1 MPGPSPSA
9 HQVLVYSGPGVSPL
23 SLSHTILT
31 LSLLLLPHYTVQP
44 VTPEVLGDQPWEPSC
59 ALLVIPGGRD
69 LPFVEELTQK
79 RGVTKR
85 IRDYVELGGRYL
97 GICAG
102 AYFGTNEVRFDVGGP
117 MEVVGKRDL
126 ALFPGASEGPTYPGF
141 QYASESGSRAV
152 SLFLESSSSSSLKHQ
167 VLDHL
172 YYNGGGHFIIPSP
185 LPSTVQVLARYAEV
199 PSSASSSS
207 GDKPIAAVLTKNGKG
222 RSLLCAIHP
231 EYPLNDP
238 PARLAIAKLEHE
250 PEKEEIERS
259 EKARIEWVEELLVLL
274 GLHPPSRERREKE
287 RNGASKFEGEEDPA
301 LLLHPTHPSP
311 IFALSH
317 SNLPELASQLVSKKE
332 LTDKMTK
339 NDQWS
344 VLRDGND
351 EINFGSVDVLS
362 HASSTS
368 EDDVSKWLAGK
379 RRDQPVFEPPS
390 VESLSIDESG
400 SASPP
405 IPQPPDFHSLTK
417 TVLLPSS
424 SIPYTSR
431 WTPLFNGSTYWTEL
445 DGARKS
451 SGRRS
456 GVLRKGEDGERC
468 SLGDL
473 LLYGE
478 TVTSTQTMLD
488 RNPLLLTHL
497 PTPLAFLASFQLSGR
512 GRGSNIWLSPPGC
525 LQFSLL
531 LDLPASLSS
540 KMVFIQYIMAL
551 AVCEAVDEDG
561 RLGVRIKWPNDIY
574 AEVEGVG
581 GTEAG
586 SGQKGKAKIG
596 GILVNTNF
604 VGGKWR
610 IVVGCGI
617 NVLNALPTTSLSQL
631 HSLLAARTS
640 SQSSSRPLPAA
651 PTMEGT
657 FARIM
662 SAFDAKW
669 EQFVEEKGFKGFMN
683 EYHGRWLHSGQ
694 EVTLT
699 TTEPHTRL
707 RILSITPDH
716 GLLRCIPLSPPS
728 TKPSSGLTPL
738 YNRSVDGGEDDRIL
752 SPAGRAQGQ
761 SAGEKS
767 EFIDLQPDG
776 NSFDLM
782 AGLIKRK
789 V

>member
-23 SLSHTILT
+23 SLSHTVLT

-44 VTPEVLGDQPWEPSC
+44 VTPELLADQPWEPSC

-69 LPFVEELTQK
+69 LPFVEELTTK

-85 IRDYVELGGRYL
+85 IREYVELGGRYL

-102 AYFGTNEVRFDVGGP
+102 GYFGTNEVRFDVGGP

-126 ALFPGASEGPTYPGF
+126 AFFPGASEGPTFAGF

-172 YYNGGGHFIIPSP
+172 YYNGGGHFVLPSP
-185 LPSTVQVLARYAEV
+185 LPSTVQVLARYAEA
-199 PSSASSSS
+199 PSSASSAS
-207 GDKPIAAVLTKNGKG
+207 GDKPVAAILTRNGKG

-259 EKARIEWVEELLVLL
+259 ERARIEWVEELLVQL
-274 GLHPPSRERREKE
+274 GLRPPSRERREAE
-287 RNGASKFEGEEDPA
+287 SKNVGKVDGEEDPA

-317 SNLPELASQLVSKKE
+317 PNLPELATGLVSKKE
-332 LTDKMTK
+332 LADKTK
-339 NDQWS
+339 GKDQWS

-351 EINFGSVDVLS
+351 EIKFGTVEAISGPS
-362 HASSTS
+362 RS
-368 EDDVSKWLAGK
+368 EDEVSKWLATR
-379 RRDQPVFEPPS
+379 RRDQPVFETPTI
-390 VESLSIDESG
+390 EGLTLDGSG

-424 SIPYTSR
+424 SIQYTPR
-431 WTPLFNGSTYWTEL
+431 WTPLFNGSTYWSEL
-445 DGARKS
+445 DVARKR

-456 GVLRKGEDGERC
+456 GVLRKGEDGEKC

-497 PTPLAFLASFQLSGR
+497 PTPLVFLASFQLSGR

-551 AVCEAVDEDG
+551 AVCDAVDEDG

-581 GTEAG
+581 GTEVG

-631 HSLLAARTS
+631 HSLLAARVT

-662 SAFDAKW
+662 VAFDAKW
-669 EQFVEEKGFKGFMN
+669 EQFIEDKGFKGFTN

-716 GLLRCIPLSPPS
+716 GLLRCIPLSQPS

-738 YNRSVDGGEDDRIL
+738 YNRSVDGGEDDRI
-752 SPAGRAQGQ
+752 SPGAARQG
-761 SAGEKS
+761 SGATGGKS
-767 EFIDLQPDG
+767 DFVDLQPDG

>member
-23 SLSHTILT
+23 SLSHTVLT

-44 VTPEVLGDQPWEPSC
+44 VTPEVLADQPWEPSC

-69 LPFVEELTQK
+69 LPFVEELTVR
-79 RGVTKR
+79 RGVTRR
-85 IRDYVELGGRYL
+85 IREYVELGGRYL

-102 AYFGTNEVRFDVGGP
+102 GYFGTNEVRFDVGGP
-117 MEVVGKRDL
+117 MEVVGKRDM

-152 SLFLESSSSSSLKHQ
+152 SLFLESSSSSTLKHQ

-172 YYNGGGHFIIPSP
+172 YYNGGGHFVLPSP
-185 LPSTVQVLARYAEV
+185 LPSSVQVLARYAEAP
-199 PSSASSSS
+199 PSTSSSS
-207 GDKPIAAVLTKNGKG
+207 GEKPVAAVLTKNGKG
-222 RSLLCAIHP
+222 SSLLCAIHP

-274 GLHPPSRERREKE
+274 GLKPPSRERREAE
-287 RNGASKFEGEEDPA
+287 NRGSSRDDGEEDPA

-317 SNLPELASQLVSKKE
+317 PNLPDLASHLVSKKE
-332 LTDKMTK
+332 IVNKTTK
-339 NDQWS
+339 KDEWS
-344 VLRDGND
+344 VLEDGND
-351 EINFGSVDVLS
+351 EVNFGSVELV
-362 HASSTS
+362 SSAPSS
-368 EDDVSKWLAGK
+368 EDEVTKWLATK
-379 RRDQPVFEPPS
+379 RQDQPVFDTPS
-390 VESLSIDESG
+390 VEHLNLDETG

-405 IPQPPDFHSLTK
+405 IPQPPNFHSLTK
-417 TVLLPSS
+417 TILLPSS
-424 SIPYTSR
+424 TTAYTPR
-431 WTPLFNGSTYWTEL
+431 WTPLFNVSTYWSEL
-445 DGARKS
+445 DAARKR

-456 GVLRKGEDGERC
+456 GVMRKGEDGEKC

-488 RNPLLLTHL
+488 KNPLLLTHL

-540 KMVFIQYIMAL
+540 KMVFVQYIMAL

-581 GTEAG
+581 GTEVG

-604 VGGKWR
+604 VGGRWR

-631 HSLLAARTS
+631 HSLLAGRVT
-640 SQSSSRPLPAA
+640 SQSYSRPLPAA

-669 EQFVEEKGFKGFMN
+669 EQFIEDKGFKGFMN

-716 GLLRCIPLSPPS
+716 GLLRCIPLSQPS

-738 YNRSVDGGEDDRIL
+738 YNRSVDGGEDDRT
-752 SPAGRAQGQ
+752 SSSASRAQGT
-761 SAGEKS
+761 GGKS
-767 EFIDLQPDG
+767 DFVDLQPDG